1 MHRSKRPQRGS
12 VDPLFAPAGHAR
24 NLRKALQLCG
34 QVRDALNRALP
45 DCADPVLQLMFVN
58 EVTPAPD
65 ATHLLVVL
73 GGIEAPQSH
82 GEVLAALAKAKPRL
96 RAEVASEITRKRV
109 PDLSFRF
116 VVDGGGEEE

>member
-1 MHRSKRPQRGS
+1 
-12 VDPLFAPAGHAR
+12 
-24 NLRKALQLCG
+24 
-34 QVRDALNRALP
+34 
-45 DCADPVLQLMFVN
+45 MFVN

-109 PDLSFRF
+109 PDLSFRI